1 MSFID
6 ILSLVGV
13 FSFSDM
19 LCHLEGGRDD
29 ERRPPRNTICMM
41 EYVVLRERN
50 KGRINDLVV
59 HTKKEEEEKKDIG
72 LQFIKTICMNL
83 NDISP

>member
-13 FSFSDM
+13 LSFSDM

-29 ERRPPRNTICMM
+29 ESRQPRNTICMM
-41 EYVVLRERN
+41 ECIVLRERI
-50 KGRINDLVV
+50 KGRINDLGV
-59 HTKKEEEEKKDIG
+59 HTKKGKK
-72 LQFIKTICMNL
+72 
-83 NDISP
+83 

>member
-6 ILSLVGV
+6 ILSLLLFF

-41 EYVVLRERN
+41 EYVVLRERI
-50 KGRINDLVV
+50 KGRINDLGV
-59 HTKKEEEEKKDIG
+59 HTKEEEEEKRHWTAVYKNYLHEPD
-72 LQFIKTICMNL
+72 
-83 NDISP
+83 